1 MKFTCSRD
9 DILKEIS
16 VAQEVISSKNS
27 LSVLSN
33 VLLTASKGELK
44 LQATDLKVG
53 FETSLPV
60 EIIQEGTTTAFCDK
74 LLNILRSLPE
84 GDVELEQADP
94 TMLRIRPLT
103 KKVDFQLRCIPSD
116 KYPELARATDS
127 MYFDFPQK
135 DFIEMVSRTLFAVSD
150 DETRYFMNGIYLE
163 KRDDSLIMVATDGR
177 RLSFISRKIAVR
189 MENMKGVIL
198 PPKILTI
205 VRKLSSG
212 EGSLSLALT
221 DKNVFIKL
229 GSTRLSSN
237 LIDGQFPDYR
247 RVIPDMQKYKSLV
260 EKKALEDALRRVS
273 LLVEQKSRK
282 VVFSMSDG
290 VLTIMSKESE
300 LGVATEE
307 LPCEYQG
314 PEMSFAVNCLY
325 MSEPLRE
332 ISSDKVSLEFSDVNK
347 AITLRP
353 VPDEGYTNIIMP
365 MQLD

>member
-1 MKFTCSRD
+1 MKLTCSRD
-9 DILKEIS
+9 DILREIS
-16 VAQEVISSKNS
+16 TAQEVISSKNN

-33 VLLTASKGELK
+33 VLLTAAKGELK

-60 EIIQEGTTTAFCDK
+60 EIGQEGTTTAFCDK
-74 LLNILRSLPE
+74 LLNILRSLPD
-84 GDVELEQADP
+84 GDVELEQTDP
-94 TMLRIRPLT
+94 AMLRIRPLS

-116 KYPELARATDS
+116 KYPELARASDS

-135 DFIEMVSRTLFAVSD
+135 DFNEMVTRTLFAVSD
-150 DETRYFMNGIYLE
+150 DETRYFMNGVYLE
-163 KRDDSLIMVATDGR
+163 KKDDSLVMVATDGR
-177 RLSFISRKIAVR
+177 RLAFISRKLSLR
-189 MENMKGVIL
+189 MENLKGVIL
-198 PPKILTI
+198 PPKILQI

-212 EGSLSLALT
+212 EGALSLALT
-221 DKNVFIKL
+221 DKNVFVRI
-229 GSTRLSSN
+229 GATNLSSN

-247 RVIPDMQKYKSLV
+247 RVIPESQKNTAII
-260 EKKALEDALRRVS
+260 ERKALEEALKRVS

-282 VVFSMSDG
+282 VVLSFEPG
-290 VLTIMSKESE
+290 TLTIVSKESE
-300 LGVATEE
+300 LGIATEE

-314 PEMSFAVNCLY
+314 PQMSLAVNCLY

-332 ISSDKVSLEFSDVNK
+332 ISSEKVSIEFSDVNK

-353 VPDEGYTNIIMP
+353 LPDDGYTNIIMP